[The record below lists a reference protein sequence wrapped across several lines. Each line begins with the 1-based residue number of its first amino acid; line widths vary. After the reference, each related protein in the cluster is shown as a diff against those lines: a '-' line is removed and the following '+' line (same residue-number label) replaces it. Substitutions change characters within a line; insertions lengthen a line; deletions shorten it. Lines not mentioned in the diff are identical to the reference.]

1 MIRKVEIMK
10 IALWIKNVG
19 GNQKIS
25 RVKFY
30 ERYIE
35 VSGDSISRNVFY
47 RELRKMG
54 IRMVRSDTNYDVV
67 GAVIL
72 ERPNDLDPRGYV
84 YFITD
89 GEYVKIGSTAD
100 LKSRLNSLQTANARP
115 LTLLKYVE
123 CKDRFE
129 TERQF
134 HDVFSRFRVNGEWFN
149 ILYLFT

>member
-1 MIRKVEIMK
+1 MNVES
-10 IALWIKNVG
+10 WIKKVNE
-19 GNQKIS
+19 NCKMS

-54 IRMVRSDTNYDVV
+54 IRMVRSDSNYDVV

-72 ERPNDLDPRGYV
+72 ERPSELDPRGYV

-89 GEYVKIGSTAD
+89 GEYVKIGSTVD
-100 LKSRLNSLQTANARP
+100 IVSRLNVLQTANARP
-115 LTLLKYVE
+115 LTLLKYVAS
-123 CKDRFE
+123 KDRFE
-129 TERQF
+129 TERNF
-134 HDVFSRFRVNGEWFN
+134 HDIFSNFRVNGEWFN